1 MPTHIFPGGSQPA
14 NGDPDGSEAFWY
26 DTNWYAEQSGV
37 EFPNGRV
44 SIDGSNYPI
53 KVININPDDV
63 VGSTSIRL
71 IFDGTSYSAGSI
83 INTDGS
89 NGNCSIRITKTG
101 GTTAGFDRTNDGATP
116 KVTHYRPNG
125 AVYATWNGQM
135 MGYWTSQYVPD
146 IVSSISVSASGTSA
160 TVTRGTATDATSYSL
175 QRSDSADGSTWG
187 SWGNTQSN
195 ISTTYTYT
203 NLTPGRYY
211 RFRAYGVND
220 VGSGAG
226 RISSTIQIEN
236 IPAAPVI
243 TSVTKTARKITLNWS
258 APPTGTPTSYVI
270 QSKYSSDGGA
280 TWETSYSTIATLSA
294 STFTY
299 TTADLLI
306 AKTYKFA
313 IYATS
318 AVGNSGIAE
327 SANIFISAYGYRK
340 TGNSG
345 DSVTI
350 GGVTN
355 TGWKA
360 IELAARYTGNPA
372 DSVTVGGVTNTGWK
386 QIESV
391 KRYNGTSWIDLV
403 Q

>member
-1 MPTHIFPGGSQPA
+1 
-14 NGDPDGSEAFWY
+14 
-26 DTNWYAEQSGV
+26 
-37 EFPNGRV
+37 
-44 SIDGSNYPI
+44 
-53 KVININPDDV
+53 
-63 VGSTSIRL
+63 
-71 IFDGTSYSAGSI
+71 
-83 INTDGS
+83 
-89 NGNCSIRITKTG
+89 
-101 GTTAGFDRTNDGATP
+101 
-116 KVTHYRPNG
+116 
-125 AVYATWNGQM
+125 M